1 MDSGKFPF
9 SSVRILSSYV
19 EEVRSMVYHAVGRFC
34 RCVLVMS
41 SSLLGSPRPPF
52 GLNTEEASASG
63 QCGPAAAAGTAASAA
78 LLLILLGSLG
88 ILAREAP
95 VNSHSETVT
104 TSMQKRR
111 ET

>member
-1 MDSGKFPF
+1 M
-9 SSVRILSSYV
+9 
-19 EEVRSMVYHAVGRFC
+19 A
-34 RCVLVMS
+34 
-41 SSLLGSPRPPF
+41 LL
-52 GLNTEEASASG
+52 TEEASASG

-78 LLLILLGSLG
+78 LLLILRFLR
-88 ILAREAP
+88 ILAGEAL